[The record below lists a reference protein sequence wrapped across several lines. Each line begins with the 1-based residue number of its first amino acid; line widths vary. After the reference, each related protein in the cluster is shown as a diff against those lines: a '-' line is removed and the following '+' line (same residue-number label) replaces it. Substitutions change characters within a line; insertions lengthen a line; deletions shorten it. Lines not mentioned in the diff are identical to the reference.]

1 MEQRKKLLLSEEDI
15 ARLKKHQNDPR
26 FSFIW
31 ENTRATA
38 DKIAES
44 GSIAFPEDTMEIW
57 YVYRNRCIDLGLML
71 LATQEERYVRAAHRT
86 LHELAGREVDFWQG
100 PHYPNRPRTQIVDG
114 KETLVGELETAQ
126 ISMGVALLYDL
137 AYEALSPEDRQLALS
152 LLKQYAYPLLGA
164 SVNFQSKKWVMNH
177 LCVLSVAWLY
187 TLLLLPAD
195 EKREEDLALAIHSLE
210 LWIGNMESDGS
221 YGEGFHYW
229 AYPVNCLFFAMQALE
244 NGKGMHLKNQG
255 RIARAFEWALY
266 HQAGISR
273 EAGYPRPIAA
283 AVNFHDCP
291 RFFQMEAP
299 EALLFANLT
308 GNPVAQWY
316 IGRFLL
322 SDLSRPDESLHIYW
336 HRVDSLLLALY
347 RDGQEERTPEEAG
360 YAGARCF
367 ADTGYQ
373 FLRSSWTMDR
383 DLVFAMESGGGSRS
397 RSHEHHDRNSFMLYA
412 GGELFIADPG
422 HSCYR
427 GERHNTYDTQTI
439 AHSTWTLNGQNQ
451 HLEYLEMGMLA
462 TEARQYPSYRNAAIP
477 SQQLH
482 PEISLMVSQARRC
495 YEPAWR
501 DYTRRAFL
509 VYGQYVLLWD
519 SVDPGDQAGEL
530 TCPLTLNTRD
540 GQAEIRQSGNS
551 LRMIRPRSELYLA
564 AAARGDSLSL
574 RMEDG
579 VLHDA
584 YHIRPHMPVEGE
596 MGSARRLVLTAPA
609 GKLESVLLLCPLAH
623 HEKAPEFQAEF
634 GANEIRVTVL
644 WAGKEDHFLL
654 GKPDMRFERKD
665 GASYAF

>member
-1 MEQRKKLLLSEEDI
+1 MEHRKKLLLSD
-15 ARLKKHQNDPR
+15 ADVQRLKKHIADPK

-31 ENTRATA
+31 QNTLSTA
-38 DKIAES
+38 DRIVEN

-57 YVYRNRCIDLGLML
+57 YVYRNRSIDLGMAL
-71 LATQEERYVRAAHRT
+71 LATGEPRYAQAVHRT
-86 LHELAGREVDFWQG
+86 LHELSGREVDFWQG

-126 ISMGVALLYDL
+126 ISMGVAVIYDL
-137 AYEALSPEDRQLALS
+137 AYEALSPEDRALALS

-187 TLLLLPAD
+187 TLLLLPED
-195 EKREEDLALAIHSLE
+195 EKREADLALAIHSLE

-229 AYPVNCLFFAMQALE
+229 AYPVNCLFFAMQILE
-244 NGKGMHLKNQG
+244 NGKGIHLKHQG

-273 EAGYPRPIAA
+273 ESGYPRPIAA
-283 AVNFHDCP
+283 SVNFHDCP

-299 EALLFANLT
+299 EALLFANIAH
-308 GNPVAQWY
+308 NPVAQWY
-316 IGRFLL
+316 IDRFLL
-322 SDLSRPDESLHIYW
+322 SNLSRPDESLHIYW

-347 RDGQEERTPEEAG
+347 RDEQEALTPEEAG
-360 YAGARCF
+360 LAGARCF

-373 FLRSSWTMDR
+373 FLRSSWTMEH

-412 GGELFIADPG
+412 SGELFIADPG

-427 GERHNTYDTQTI
+427 GQRHNTYDTQTK
-439 AHSTWTLNGQNQ
+439 AHSTWALNEQSQ

-462 TEARQYPSYRNAAIP
+462 TEARQYPSYRNAALP

-509 VYGQYVLLWD
+509 VYGRYILLWD
-519 SVDPGDQAGEL
+519 SVDTGGQPGVL

-540 GQAEIRQSGNS
+540 GQAAIALSGNT
-551 LRMIRPRSELYLA
+551 LRMRRPRGDLYLA
-564 AAARGDSLSL
+564 VAAGEGQVSLSL
-574 RMEDG
+574 EDG

-596 MGSARRLVLTAPA
+596 MGSAKRLVMKNDT
-609 GKLESVLLLCPLAH
+609 GKLESVMLLYPLKH
-623 HEKAPEFQAEF
+623 DEKAPEFQAEF
-634 GANEIRVTVL
+634 RDGEIRVTVCQ
-644 WAGKEDHFLL
+644 GEQFDQFIL
-654 GKPDMRFERKD
+654 GKPDMQFERKG
-665 GASYAF
+665 GASYTF